1 MNGAVRNFVVQSKAC
16 SVEVPGRQAC
26 TQDHDY
32 LGTPSGKSAKTRFRI
47 ELFNQAI
54 DFFLFSRHGLSVMAQ
69 GNFLPAFQLILGSV
83 DLIKIHVDLATQ
95 FASIG
100 LAEVKQPRDQPLD

>member
-1 MNGAVRNFVVQSKAC
+1 
-16 SVEVPGRQAC
+16 
-26 TQDHDY
+26 
-32 LGTPSGKSAKTRFRI
+32 
-47 ELFNQAI
+47 
-54 DFFLFSRHGLSVMAQ
+54 MAQ
-69 GNFLPAFQLILGSV
+69 GNFLLEFQLILGLV